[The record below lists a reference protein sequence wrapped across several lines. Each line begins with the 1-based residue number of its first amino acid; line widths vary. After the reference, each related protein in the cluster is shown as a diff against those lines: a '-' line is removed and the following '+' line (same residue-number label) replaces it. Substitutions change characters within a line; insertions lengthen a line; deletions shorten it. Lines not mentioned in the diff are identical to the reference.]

1 MSKSAMIRART
12 EPKLKNEVENIFHEL
27 GLSCT
32 EAINIFYRQVKLLHG
47 LPFDVKIPNKTTLKA
62 MKDVNKRR
70 KLHKAKNAK
79 ELFNKLGI

>member
-12 EPKLKNEVENIFHEL
+12 EPKLKNDLEKIFHEL

-32 EAINIFYRQVKLLHG
+32 EAINIFFHQVKLQHG

-62 MKDVNKRR
+62 MEDVNKKR
-70 KLHKAKNAK
+70 KLRKAKNAK
-79 ELFNKLGI
+79 ELFGKLGL